1 MKKLRHIF
9 PWKFLNLSIVDFSEF
24 RWVVTFEYTTAD
36 KNMFKVDNKEMFQE
50 WSSGLFII
58 SLENI
63 FEVCDGV

>member
-1 MKKLRHIF
+1 M
-9 PWKFLNLSIVDFSEF
+9 DFSEF
-24 RWVVTFEYTTAD
+24 RWVVTFEYTKAD
-36 KNMFKVDNKEMFQE
+36 KNMFKVDKKEMFQE